1 MNLKVC
7 VNLNYESTERGR
19 GREEE
24 ERKRGGKKC
33 FEILI
38 IIVITFPQVNISF
51 IMAPD
56 HFKSLQMYFSYKAL
70 TS

>member
-24 ERKRGGKKC
+24 ERKRGGKNVLK
-33 FEILI
+33 F
-38 IIVITFPQVNISF
+38 
-51 IMAPD
+51 
-56 HFKSLQMYFSYKAL
+56 
-70 TS
+70 